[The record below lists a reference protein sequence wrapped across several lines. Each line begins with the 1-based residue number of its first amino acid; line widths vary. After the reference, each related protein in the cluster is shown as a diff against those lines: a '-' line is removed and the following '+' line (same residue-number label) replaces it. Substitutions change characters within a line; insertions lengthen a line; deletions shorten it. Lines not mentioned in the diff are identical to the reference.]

1 MRLFGGFCLLMLL
14 SSAPALGRDIY
25 VNNIAGDDRS
35 TGQKIQN
42 DQDQTG
48 PVRTL
53 AKALKLATGSD
64 TIVLAKTDE
73 PYRESVSL
81 VGSRASGLAQQP
93 FTIRGN
99 GAVLDGSAPV
109 PVRAWENFNGPVFR
123 FRPPEIGCQQLFLD
137 NRPAVRVISN
147 RSSSGPS
154 ELKPKQ
160 WCLYDGQVYFC
171 VELKKLPADY
181 KLTYA
186 HLQTGITLFHV
197 DRVLISD
204 LTVQGF
210 RLDGINLQNSARH
223 VSLVGITCRGNGRSG
238 VTVGGASLLEMDR
251 SLLGDN
257 GQGQLITLPTSET
270 FVRNS
275 HLLSN
280 TAPGWVDQGGRV
292 YLDDKRA
299 EGGLDEF
306 HPAANAEKKP

>member
-1 MRLFGGFCLLMLL
+1 MRMLGGFCLVALL
-14 SSAPALGRDIY
+14 WSSQALGRDIY

-35 TGQKIQN
+35 TGQKVQN
-42 DQDQTG
+42 AQDQTG
-48 PVRTL
+48 PVRTI
-53 AKALKLATGSD
+53 AKAIQLAAGSD
-64 TIVLAKTDE
+64 TIVLAKTE
-73 PYRESVSL
+73 QPYRESISL
-81 VGSRASGLAQQP
+81 VGSRASGLAQKP
-93 FTIRGN
+93 FTIQGN
-99 GAVLDGSAPV
+99 GATLDGSAPV
-109 PVRAWENFNGPVFR
+109 PARAWQNFDGPVFR
-123 FRPPEIGCQQLFLD
+123 FQPPEIGCQQLFLD
-137 NRPAVRVISN
+137 NRPAVRVVSN
-147 RSSSGPS
+147 RASTGPS

-160 WCLYDGQVYFC
+160 WCLYDGQIYFC

-186 HLQTGITLFHV
+186 HMQTGITLFHV

-223 VSLVGITCRGNGRSG
+223 VSLVNVTCRGNGRSG
-238 VTVGGASLLEMDR
+238 VTVGGASLLELNR

-257 GQGQLITLPTSET
+257 GQSQLLTLSASET
-270 FVRNS
+270 FVHNS

-292 YLDDKRA
+292 YLDDKRV

-306 HPAANAEKKP
+306 HPAADAEKKP

>member
-1 MRLFGGFCLLMLL
+1 MRTFGGFCLLLL
-14 SSAPALGRDIY
+14 LWSASAMGRDIF
-25 VNNIAGDDRS
+25 VDNIAGDDRS
-35 TGQKIQN
+35 TGQKVQN
-42 DQDQTG
+42 AQDQTG
-48 PVRTL
+48 PVRTIT
-53 AKALKLATGSD
+53 KALQLAAGSD
-64 TIVLAKTDE
+64 TIVLAKTDQ
-73 PYRESVSL
+73 PYRESISL
-81 VGSRASGLAQQP
+81 VGSRASGLAQRP

-99 GAVLDGSAPV
+99 GAILDGSAPV
-109 PVRAWENFNGPVFR
+109 PASAWQNFDGPVFR
-123 FRPPEIGCQQLFLD
+123 FRPPQIGCQQLFLD

-147 RSSSGPS
+147 RASSAPS

-160 WCLYDGQVYFC
+160 WCSHEGQVYFC

-181 KLTYA
+181 HLTYA

-223 VSLVGITCRGNGRSG
+223 VSLVCVTCRGNGRGG
-238 VTVGGASLLEMDR
+238 VAVGGASLVDIDR

-257 GQGQLITLPTSET
+257 GQAQLLTLPSSET

-292 YLDDKRA
+292 YLDDKRL